1 MNQICTYILVL
12 LFAVHTTSAQ
22 VFWSEDFSE
31 DMLPAN
37 WLTEDANPE
46 GGSNTIWEICNT
58 PGSCAPANLTNFPF
72 QSETV
77 ANGYAIVDSDAAGPI
92 SPGNHVSRLT
102 SPAIDCSNQDQ
113 VFLEFQS
120 FILTASLNAAEHAI
134 VKVWTDTDTLILK
147 PYPRLF
153 QDDSNEA
160 SENPEILN
168 FNISDIAA
176 NQASVYIQW
185 EWTGNYEF
193 FWCIDDIRLS
203 NIDIISPAR
212 TVWFERFD
220 TGGEGWEVYPD
231 TLEAKWTWDPFG
243 DLSNSVLY
251 FTSDPINSASAHD
264 GVMMFNADYYTFMG
278 QPNDGPYPYYQS
290 ELWSPV
296 IDLSEVSAPVS
307 LNFSQLVN
315 KLNEAPDAPTNDDGQ
330 KLFSSFQYSLDGG
343 ETWSDPIDANP
354 TLGVQEMYYST
365 ESFTLEGLEGQA
377 NVRLKFT
384 FAGDLFF
391 WVLDDIA
398 LVERAQYDLTLNSE
412 SYAIMPN
419 AITPISQI
427 SEEIFA
433 ASVRNPGLAPAEGSQ
448 LNLTI
453 EEEENGQIIYDES
466 EALGTIEPG
475 FSANNVAL
483 ETRLDPMSIQNTG
496 TYKGVYSIAL
506 DSTDAIPDNNEIS
519 WYFEISDTT
528 FAKETG
534 YTSNASASINSE
546 IDYSFTYGNVFY
558 VPNGSD
564 YQATSISFGIWNT
577 GELEDRTVNA
587 YIYKLIGDEN
597 NDLFIQ
603 ENERVG
609 PIGFYSYTF
618 DGNEGRSLI
627 TVPVNPDFEPIP
639 LEDST
644 SYITAIEYTTTDTQQ
659 IYFNTSDE
667 YNYELTWVASDSAN
681 SRRYISV
688 VDVGNSGTF
697 NPAGFGFDV
706 VPQVRLNIQLVL
718 DDTEQDIFET
728 AEIKIGP
735 NPSKDFLSLWFDL
748 GEKVEELQVLIR
760 DSSGKIVNSK
770 KFSNIQQKELTF
782 DARKWPSGLYLL
794 ELQNGTSLYNK
805 KFIIQN

>member
-12 LFAVHTTSAQ
+12 FFAAHTTTAQ
-22 VFWSEDFSE
+22 VFWSEDFSG
-31 DMLPAN
+31 DTLPEN
-37 WLTEDANPE
+37 WITEDANP
-46 GGSNTIWEICNT
+46 GTSNVIWEICST
-58 PGSCAPANLTNFPF
+58 PGNCTPANLVNSPF

-102 SPAIDCSNQDQ
+102 TPAIDCSNQDQ

-120 FILTASLNAAEHAI
+120 FILTASLNAAENAI
-134 VKVWTDTDTLILK
+134 IRVWTDTDTLILK
-147 PYPRLF
+147 PYPQLF
-153 QDDSNEA
+153 QNDSNED
-160 SENPEILN
+160 SKNPEILN

-176 NQASVYIQW
+176 NQATVHIQW
-185 EWTGNYEF
+185 EWTGNYEY
-193 FWCIDDIRLS
+193 FWCIDDVRLS
-203 NIDIISPAR
+203 SVDMITPPR
-212 TVWFERFD
+212 TVWFERFHN
-220 TGGEGWEVYPD
+220 GGEGWEVYPD
-231 TLEAKWTWDPFG
+231 TLEAKWAWDPFG

-251 FTSDPINSASAHD
+251 YTSDPIRSASAHD

-278 QPNDGPYPYYQS
+278 EQSEGPYPHYQS

-296 IDLSEVSAPVS
+296 IDLSTVTSPVA
-307 LNFSQLVN
+307 LHFTQLVN
-315 KLNEAPDAPTNDDGQ
+315 KLNEAPNAPTNNDGQ
-330 KLFSSFQYSLDGG
+330 KLFSSFQYSIDGG

-365 ESFTLEGLEGQA
+365 ETFPLEGLEGQA

-412 SYAIMPN
+412 FYAIMPN
-419 AITPISQI
+419 AITPISQV

-433 ASVRNPGLAPAEGSQ
+433 ASIRNPGLSAAEGSQ
-448 LNLTI
+448 LNLSI
-453 EEEENGQIIYDES
+453 EEEESGLIIYQES
-466 EALGTIEPG
+466 EALGTLEPG
-475 FSANNVAL
+475 FSANNIVL
-483 ETRLDPMSIQNTG
+483 ETRLDPMPIQNTG
-496 TYKGVYSIAL
+496 TYKGTYSVSL
-506 DSTDAIPDNNEIS
+506 DSTDAIPDNNEIP
-519 WYFEISDTT
+519 WFFEISDTT

-534 YTSNASASINSE
+534 YTSNASASISSE
-546 IDYSFTYGNVFY
+546 IDYSFTYGNVYY

-577 GELEDRTVNA
+577 MELEGRTVNA
-587 YIYKLIGDEN
+587 YIYKLIGDLN
-597 NDLFIQ
+597 DDLFIQ
-603 ENERVG
+603 ENERIG
-609 PIGFYSYTF
+609 PIGFYSYAFEGT
-618 DGNEGRSLI
+618 EGRSLI

-639 LEDST
+639 LEDSA
-644 SYITAIEYTTTDTQQ
+644 SYITVIEYTTTDTQQ

-667 YNYELTWVASDSAN
+667 YNYELTWLASDSVGA
-681 SRRYISV
+681 RRYISV

-697 NPAGFGFDV
+697 NPAGFGFNV
-706 VPQVRLNIQLVL
+706 VPQVRLNIQLIL

-728 AEIKIGP
+728 AKITIGP
-735 NPSKDFLSLWFDL
+735 NPTKDVLNLWFDL

-770 KFSNIQQKELTF
+770 KFSDIQQKELTF

-794 ELQNGTSLYNK
+794 ELQSGTSLYNK